1 MECKVCTEFVW
12 STDSDAETHTETQR
26 ETERDRE
33 GRRKWDEADDLSFI

>member
-1 MECKVCTEFVW
+1 MHRVCLE